1 MAGEIISF
9 GPYRLMATER
19 LLTRDNMPVEIGGR
33 ALDILIALT
42 DRRGQVLSKRE
53 LRNFVWPDATVEE
66 ANLRMHITALRR
78 ALRDRQDGTRY
89 IVNVP
94 GRGYSFVAPTRRSFV
109 PDASARSATL
119 VGPQDLPPLPP
130 ALIGRKQ
137 AIATLSSL
145 LLSRRFVSVIGPG
158 GIGKTTIAVALAYGL
173 RQDFGDDGVFFVD
186 LGSITDPARV
196 AGAVASAIGC
206 VGREVDPEP
215 SILAFLCNRRA
226 LIILDSCE
234 HLIKAAAR
242 FAERLFR
249 EAPSLHLL
257 TTSREILRVEG
268 ENVHLLM
275 PLESP
280 LEDRPSVVQALASS
294 AVQLFMERA
303 AASGYGNGLND
314 ADAPVVAGICR
325 ALDGIAL
332 AIELAAS
339 RVGVYG
345 IQGTA
350 DLLNNG
356 ARLMLQG
363 RRSALPRHQTLQ
375 AMFDWSFELLSE
387 YEQRLF
393 SRLSVFVGQFT
404 LEAAQSICAETD
416 EEAQRISNAIV
427 SLVDKSL
434 IAISSRSGPAYFRL
448 LDMTRA
454 YAAVKL
460 SERGEE
466 ETIAKR
472 HARYFADFLDP
483 VITKSSGLNVR
494 DAAAYAPHMGNIRKA
509 IAWSFSQSEDASI
522 PVELAARTAPL
533 FLELSLFSE
542 CQEYCQKALGALRE
556 RDRGTQ
562 RELELREALAISSMW
577 TRGIS
582 EEVRLAIKRGLELS
596 EALRDWRRHICF
608 LSGLNIFLV
617 RLGDF
622 GGSLAA
628 AKRIAAVAEAAG
640 YTAEK
645 VIAEWMLGA
654 SYHFAGDQLAAL
666 RHCERGFQLELDAP
680 PVQVNLFGFDH
691 RVRALVGLA
700 RSLWLRGLPDQAR
713 KVAHKTIYEAAEQ
726 ERPISECIALLYTIP
741 VFLWCG
747 DFDEAALP
755 IEVAIAKASKY
766 SLAPYHALGL
776 ALKGELMMAKG
787 DALAA
792 VEVLRQALKALRAQ
806 HHHIV
811 TPSVA
816 CALAEG
822 LARCGQFEEA
832 LVTIDE
838 VRVHVEEVRET
849 FWLPDLLRVR
859 GTILLARPEPDLAAA
874 EDALLGSID
883 GARKQSAPSWELRA
897 AIPLAQMWWQQGRNS
912 DASAMLEEIYQR
924 FTEGFATMDL
934 VKARRLLNEFG
945 SGSGL
950 SRT

>member
-1 MAGEIISF
+1 
-9 GPYRLMATER
+9 
-19 LLTRDNMPVEIGGR
+19 
-33 ALDILIALT
+33 
-42 DRRGQVLSKRE
+42 
-53 LRNFVWPDATVEE
+53 
-66 ANLRMHITALRR
+66 
-78 ALRDRQDGTRY
+78 
-89 IVNVP
+89 
-94 GRGYSFVAPTRRSFV
+94 
-109 PDASARSATL
+109 
-119 VGPQDLPPLPP
+119 
-130 ALIGRKQ
+130 
-137 AIATLSSL
+137 
-145 LLSRRFVSVIGPG
+145 
-158 GIGKTTIAVALAYGL
+158 
-173 RQDFGDDGVFFVD
+173 
-186 LGSITDPARV
+186 
-196 AGAVASAIGC
+196 
-206 VGREVDPEP
+206 
-215 SILAFLCNRRA
+215 
-226 LIILDSCE
+226 
-234 HLIKAAAR
+234 
-242 FAERLFR
+242 
-249 EAPSLHLL
+249 
-257 TTSREILRVEG
+257 
-268 ENVHLLM
+268 
-275 PLESP
+275 
-280 LEDRPSVVQALASS
+280 
-294 AVQLFMERA
+294 
-303 AASGYGNGLND
+303 
-314 ADAPVVAGICR
+314 
-325 ALDGIAL
+325 
-332 AIELAAS
+332 
-339 RVGVYG
+339 
-345 IQGTA
+345 
-350 DLLNNG
+350 
-356 ARLMLQG
+356 
-363 RRSALPRHQTLQ
+363 
-375 AMFDWSFELLSE
+375 
-387 YEQRLF
+387 
-393 SRLSVFVGQFT
+393 
-404 LEAAQSICAETD
+404 
-416 EEAQRISNAIV
+416 
-427 SLVDKSL
+427 
-434 IAISSRSGPAYFRL
+434 
-448 LDMTRA
+448 
-454 YAAVKL
+454 
-460 SERGEE
+460 
-466 ETIAKR
+466 
-472 HARYFADFLDP
+472 
-483 VITKSSGLNVR
+483 
-494 DAAAYAPHMGNIRKA
+494 
-509 IAWSFSQSEDASI
+509 
-522 PVELAARTAPL
+522 
-533 FLELSLFSE
+533 
-542 CQEYCQKALGALRE
+542 
-556 RDRGTQ
+556 
-562 RELELREALAISSMW
+562 
-577 TRGIS
+577 
-582 EEVRLAIKRGLELS
+582 
-596 EALRDWRRHICF
+596 
-608 LSGLNIFLV
+608 
-617 RLGDF
+617 
-622 GGSLAA
+622 
-628 AKRIAAVAEAAG
+628 
-640 YTAEK
+640 
-645 VIAEWMLGA
+645 MLGA